1 MLSHQAG
8 PAGFSSPFIQDAAVD
23 TNDVRVGLGINTG
36 WTSGAIDP
44 ATFTGG
50 NLGASNSWVGWT
62 IVLCVVGLVLSIMGR
77 KQAIER
83 GAPTGLATAGIVMGI
98 IGTVIAVII
107 IVFVIILVSE
117 GEDVL
122 DDLTITTSTFGQAVI
137 ALKMFRGRV
146 IPPLKRLRS

>member
-1 MLSHQAG
+1 MGTPPQPPPPQPGYGAPQQQG
-8 PAGFSSPFIQDAAVD
+8 NPGIAVAGFVCALI
-23 TNDVRVGLGINTG
+23 GL
-36 WTSGAIDP
+36 
-44 ATFTGG
+44 
-50 NLGASNSWVGWT
+50 LVSWVGWT
-62 IVLCVVGLVLSIMGR
+62 IVLCVIGLVLSIMGR
-77 KQAIER
+77 RQAIER

-146 IPPLKRLRS
+146 IPPLRRLRS

>member
-1 MLSHQAG
+1 MGTPPQPPPPPQAG
-8 PAGFSSPFIQDAAVD
+8 YGAPQQQGNPGIAIAGFVCALI
-23 TNDVRVGLGINTG
+23 GL
-36 WTSGAIDP
+36 
-44 ATFTGG
+44 
-50 NLGASNSWVGWT
+50 LVSWVGWT
-62 IVLCVVGLVLSIMGR
+62 IVLCVVGLILSIMGR
-77 KQAIER
+77 RQAIER

-137 ALKMFRGRV
+137 ALKLFRGRV

>member
-1 MLSHQAG
+1 MGTPPQPPPPQPGYGAPQQQG
-8 PAGFSSPFIQDAAVD
+8 NPGIAIAGFVCAL
-23 TNDVRVGLGINTG
+23 VGL
-36 WTSGAIDP
+36 
-44 ATFTGG
+44 
-50 NLGASNSWVGWT
+50 LVSWVGWT

-77 KQAIER
+77 RQAIER

-117 GEDVL
+117 GEDAL
-122 DDLTITTSTFGQAVI
+122 DDLTFTTSTFGQAVI

-146 IPPLKRLRS
+146 IPPLRRLRS

>member
-1 MLSHQAG
+1 MGTPPQPPPPQPGYGAPQQQG
-8 PAGFSSPFIQDAAVD
+8 NPGIAVAGFVCAL
-23 TNDVRVGLGINTG
+23 VGL
-36 WTSGAIDP
+36 
-44 ATFTGG
+44 
-50 NLGASNSWVGWT
+50 LVSWVGWT

-77 KQAIER
+77 RQAVER
-83 GAPTGLATAGIVMGI
+83 GAPTGLATAGIVLGI
-98 IGTVIAVII
+98 IGTVIAIII

-117 GEDVL
+117 GDDVL